1 MLDETHGF
9 VKSHGREWNAVS
21 VILVDDIIDI
31 VNQNSICLRSWHR
44 LK

>member
-9 VKSHGREWNAVS
+9 VKSPTNLSHTPCHGREWNSVS

-31 VNQNSICLRSWHR
+31 VNKNAL
-44 LK
+44 